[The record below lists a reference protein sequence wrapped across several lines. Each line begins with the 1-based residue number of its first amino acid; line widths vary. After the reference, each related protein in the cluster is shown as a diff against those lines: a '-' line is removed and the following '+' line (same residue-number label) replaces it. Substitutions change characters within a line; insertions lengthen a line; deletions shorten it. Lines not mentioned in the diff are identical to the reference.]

1 MKRVAN
7 PEVMVQ
13 HPLPEH
19 CEGCGAHLETHAE
32 SVFEER
38 RQVFDL
44 LKPVLQVTEHCGYE
58 AGCRCGQRHRS
69 RFPDNVSA
77 PVQYGPVLKSTLVYL
92 TQQPLLP
99 DGAHG

>member
-13 HPLPEH
+13 HPLREH

-32 SVFEER
+32 IVFEER

-44 LKPVLQVTEHCGYE
+44 LKPVLQVTAHRRSE
-58 AGCRCGQRHRS
+58 ARCRCGQRHRS
-69 RFPDNVSA
+69 RFADNVSA
-77 PVQYGPVLKSTLVYL
+77 PVQYGTKPRQLCASS
-92 TQQPLLP
+92 
-99 DGAHG
+99 